1 MRKTISRFTSS
12 FAALLTDQTTVID
25 ADGRTENI
33 RSAMLQALSQLEDGQ
48 AADGAKTGSDVMRA
62 TDIQTLWY
70 LRSDLL
76 LRLSE
81 CHGEQV
87 ARQRLDAITEMFRGI
102 VHKNQMPVRNR
113 SGGKLHPARMAS

>member
-25 ADGRTENI
+25 ADARTENI

-48 AADGAKTGSDVMRA
+48 AANDAKTWSDVMRA

-76 LRLSE
+76 RRLSV
-81 CHGEQV
+81 CHGEQA
-87 ARQRLDAITEMFRGI
+87 ARQQLDAITEMFRGI
-102 VHKNQMPVRNR
+102 VHKNQMPTRNR
-113 SGGKLHPARMAS
+113 STMGF